1 MTTTLDRQKHLQGD
15 VRVSQLQVRPSH
27 ARNAASVLP
36 DGDSAFAVIDVSGD
50 NGVAAL
56 GVDQVCRSGEH
67 ASALPRVRLIGKCDL
82 TLSKITPG
90 KIPVMETEWS
100 TLTEDWERVLWARAH
115 AGFATARAAAESL
128 GLAENTYSAYE
139 RPPGSSKST
148 RLRDQRAIQ
157 FGRKFK
163 TSWRWL
169 LLGEGSPFDDVMSPA
184 QERVIAAM
192 ATADEAQQER
202 VAAAVE
208 ALLKAG

>member
-1 MTTTLDRQKHLQGD
+1 M
-15 VRVSQLQVRPSH
+15 
-27 ARNAASVLP
+27 
-36 DGDSAFAVIDVSGD
+36 DGK
-50 NGVAAL
+50 
-56 GVDQVCRSGEH
+56 R
-67 ASALPRVRLIGKCDL
+67 DL

-100 TLTEDWERVLWARAH
+100 RLTEDWERVLWARSN